1 MRRPRVSVCI
11 PTWRGAATIEA
22 ALDSVRAQRFEDFEL
37 IVADDASPDDTL
49 QRVQA
54 WRDPRLRIEP
64 SPRNLGPEGNWNRCL
79 ALARGDYVKLL
90 PQDDLLHPDCLA
102 RQVQALDG
110 RADLSLAFSARDVI
124 GPDGR
129 VRLRARGFGRRARG
143 TVDRDTVLRGCLRQ
157 GTNVVGEPGAVLFR
171 RSAAERVGGFSMRH
185 PYVIDLDYWLR
196 LLAVGPGWYEPEA
209 LASFRVWRGSWS
221 VSIGR
226 GQAADF
232 RGLMGE
238 ALTAAPGA
246 AGPLDR
252 LRGRVMPELNALLRH
267 AFYRWVL

>member
-22 ALDSVRAQRFEDFEL
+22 ALESVRRQRFEDFEL

-79 ALARGDYVKLL
+79 SLARGDYVKLL
-90 PQDDLLHPDCLA
+90 PQDDLLHPDGLQ
-102 RQVQALDG
+102 RQVQVLDEHP
-110 RADLSLAFSARDVI
+110 DLSLAFCARDVI
-124 GPDGR
+124 DPAGR
-129 VRLRARGFGRRARG
+129 VRLRARGFPGRGRG
-143 TVDRDTVLRGCLRQ
+143 RVDRDTVLRGCLRQ

-171 RSAAERVGGFSMRH
+171 RAAAERVGAFSMRH

-196 LLAVGPGWYEPEA
+196 LLTTGPAWYEPEA

-221 VSIGR
+221 VAIGR

-232 RGLMGE
+232 RALMHE
-238 ALTAAPGA
+238 VLATTPGA

-252 LRGRVMPELNALLRH
+252 LRGRVMPEVNALLRQ
-267 AFYRWVL
+267 AFYRLVL